1 MIRGGILLRQ
11 IFYGKERGT
20 MLKNVYL
27 YLCTIPVFLVL
38 DLFWLGF
45 VARDF
50 YRRQLGF
57 LMRPETN
64 WAAASIFY
72 LVFIA
77 GLLTFGVLPA
87 IDKDSLPY
95 AVIYGGLFGF
105 FCYATFD
112 LTGLAVIRDFPLKMA
127 LADMLWGIALSSLV
141 SAASFFIGKKFIF

>member
-1 MIRGGILLRQ
+1 
-11 IFYGKERGT
+11 
-20 MLKNVYL
+20 MLKNFYL
-27 YLCTIPVFLVL
+27 YLLTIPVFLVI

-50 YRRQLGF
+50 YRKQLGF

-64 WAAASIFY
+64 WVAAIIFY
-72 LVFIA
+72 LIFVV
-77 GLLTFGVLPA
+77 GLLIFGILPG
-87 IDKDSLPY
+87 IEKDSLAY

-112 LTGLAVIRDFPLKMA
+112 LTGLAVIRDFPLKMVI
-127 LADMLWGIALSSLV
+127 ADILWGIVLSSLV